1 MAILVI
7 ILVIAQTKPSPSPS
21 PLVIVSTGHRVSKY
35 MIAHTLHQLHVLNL
49 DRDTLC
55 VYCSKVCHFMYFSFD
70 SDSYVLKTYLQI
82 RSQA

>member
-1 MAILVI
+1 
-7 ILVIAQTKPSPSPS
+7 
-21 PLVIVSTGHRVSKY
+21 
-35 MIAHTLHQLHVLNL
+35 MIAHTLHQLHILNL